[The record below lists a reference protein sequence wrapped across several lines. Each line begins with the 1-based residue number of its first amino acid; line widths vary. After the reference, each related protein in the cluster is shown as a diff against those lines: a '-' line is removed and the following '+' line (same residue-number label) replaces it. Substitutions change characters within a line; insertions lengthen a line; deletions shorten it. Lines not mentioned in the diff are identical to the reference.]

1 MGIYI
6 QFLIDVLSLGS
17 LYALMALGLVIVYGI
32 LKLVNFAYGEL
43 IMVAGYTLFLL
54 GGSPFPWLAMA
65 MVAVLMAVLTGIATE
80 YVAFRPVRSKSVTAV
95 LITSFAFST
104 LLQNAAL
111 LFISPRAR
119 TVPLPSVFSDTVMI
133 GGAII
138 PLRNILTIA
147 AAALLLTVFS
157 FVMKKTVLGLAMRAA
172 ATKFTMARMLGI
184 PANLVITSAFAI
196 SGLLAGVVSLFW
208 LGRIGSV
215 VPGIGLEPLLVAF
228 IATVIGGMRSLQ
240 GAVLGGFL
248 LSLIVT
254 TLNYSLPPELLK
266 FRDAFTFSLVILI
279 LLWRP
284 DGLIK
289 GPATG
294 QRT

>member
-65 MVAVLMAVLTGIATE
+65 MVAILMAVLTGIATE

-254 TLNYSLPPELLK
+254 TLN
-266 FRDAFTFSLVILI
+266 
-279 LLWRP
+279 
-284 DGLIK
+284 
-289 GPATG
+289 
-294 QRT
+294 